1 MTMRVDAAGL
11 IAAAHQLLGTVETLG
26 AGTGVPHPPLAAD
39 PASVGAAERLTA
51 AGATLAADLRA
62 QVTAVVASLE
72 FLTGTAIGFTATDE
86 NNASSLR
93 TLQSGGGAVAPSGT
107 APPPPPATP
116 DMRPPLAPPVS
127 MEPTI
132 LAAAVHATNPGG
144 GEPFIASH
152 TTAASTIRDATGVI
166 RSVVSTLPQVLDTP
180 ATTEAVSQH
189 LMAHA
194 VGLEGTADRS
204 GDLAVQAAGH
214 ATEHAQAMQS
224 IPTPEQLTEATNQVR
239 ELAQANAVSGGRYAA
254 PLAAAIQRKNQLE
267 AQTMAGYGQYHT
279 GTDKTTAGQ
288 QDPKAGADQLAQML
302 PQVLGAL
309 GGAVGGAMGAVTQV
323 PQAMMQ
329 AGMQAMGAATQ
340 GLSGLAQPKTD
351 LPESPSI
358 PSPDLGGA
366 GLDGGGGGA
375 PTSPAGGD
383 GVPTAPSVAPS
394 TGAPP
399 TPAVTPA
406 GATPAA
412 AASQTMGGGMMPMP
426 MGGMGGMGP
435 GGGSGTA
442 ESAGRPRQVVAKTVP
457 HTEDVTGRTDTNR
470 LAAASA
476 THRARNPEPPH
487 DDSPPPSDPD
497 QPVIRRLVTRP
508 PQE

>member
-1 MTMRVDAAGL
+1 MKVDAAGL
-11 IAAAHQLLGTVETLG
+11 IAAARQLIGTVETLG

-51 AGATLAADLRA
+51 AGAALAADLRA

-72 FLTGTAIGFTATDE
+72 FLTGTAISFTATDE
-86 NNASSLR
+86 NNAATLR
-93 TLQSGGGAVAPSGT
+93 TLQSGGGAVAPSGA
-107 APPPPPATP
+107 APPPPAVTP
-116 DMRPPLAPPVS
+116 DVRPPLAPPVA

-132 LAAAVHATNPGG
+132 LSAAVHATNPGG

-152 TTAASTIRDATGVI
+152 TAAASIIRDATGFI

-189 LMAHA
+189 LMAHT
-194 VGLEGTADRS
+194 VGLEDSADRS
-204 GDLAVQAAGH
+204 GALAVQAAGH
-214 ATEHAQAMQS
+214 ATEHDQATQS
-224 IPTPEQLTEATNQVR
+224 IPTPEQLAEASNQVR

-267 AQTMAGYGQYHT
+267 AQTVAGYGQYHA
-279 GTDKTTAGQ
+279 GTDKATAGK
-288 QDPKAGADQLAQML
+288 QDPKGGADQLAQML

-323 PQAMMQ
+323 PQALMQ

-340 GLSGLAQPKTD
+340 GLSSLAQPKTD
-351 LPESPSI
+351 LPETPSI

-366 GLDGGGGGA
+366 GLGGGGGA
-375 PTSPAGGD
+375 PTSPAGGE
-383 GVPTAPSVAPS
+383 GVPTPPSVAPS

-406 GATPAA
+406 GATAPSGAA
-412 AASQTMGGGMMPMP
+412 PRGMGGGMMPMP
-426 MGGMGGMGP
+426 MGGLGGMG
-435 GGGSGTA
+435 GGGGEA
-442 ESAGRPRQVVAKTVP
+442 KDAAGRSRQVVSKAVP

-476 THRARNPEPPH
+476 AHRARNPDPPH
-487 DDSPPPSDPD
+487 DDSPPPDSD

>member
-1 MTMRVDAAGL
+1 MKVDAAGL
-11 IAAAHQLLGTVETLG
+11 IAAAQQLIGTVETLG

-51 AGATLAADLRA
+51 ASAALGADVQA

-72 FLTGTAIGFTATDE
+72 FLTGTAISFTVTDE
-86 NNASSLR
+86 NNAATLR
-93 TLQSGGGAVAPSGT
+93 TLQSGGGAVAPSGS
-107 APPPPPATP
+107 APPPPPVTP
-116 DMRPPLAPPVS
+116 DVRPPLAPPVA
-127 MEPTI
+127 MEPTV
-132 LAAAVHATNPGG
+132 LSAAVHATNPGG
-144 GEPFIASH
+144 GEPFVASH
-152 TTAASTIRDATGVI
+152 ATAASTIRDATGFI

-180 ATTEAVSQH
+180 ATAEAVSQH
-189 LMAHA
+189 LLAHTA
-194 VGLEGTADRS
+194 GLEDSADRS
-204 GDLAVQAAGH
+204 GALAVQAAGH
-214 ATEHAQAMQS
+214 ATEHDQATQS
-224 IPTPEQLTEATNQVR
+224 IPTPEQLAEASNQVR

-279 GTDKTTAGQ
+279 GTDKTTAGK
-288 QDPKAGADQLAQML
+288 QDPKGGADQLAQML

-323 PQAMMQ
+323 PQALMQ

-351 LPESPSI
+351 LPETPAI
-358 PSPDLGGA
+358 PTPDLGGA
-366 GLDGGGGGA
+366 ELGGGGA
-375 PTSPAGGD
+375 STSPAGGD
-383 GVPTAPSVAPS
+383 GVPTPPSVAPS
-394 TGAPP
+394 TGAAP

-406 GATPAA
+406 GATPPSAA
-412 AASQTMGGGMMPMP
+412 APRGMGGGMMPMP
-426 MGGMGGMGP
+426 MGGMGGMG
-435 GGGSGTA
+435 GGGDA
-442 ESAGRPRQVVAKTVP
+442 KDAAGRSRQVVSKAVP

-476 THRARNPEPPH
+476 AHRARNPEPPH
-487 DDSPPPSDPD
+487 DDSPPPDSD
-497 QPVIRRLVTRP
+497 QPVIRRLVSRP

>member
-1 MTMRVDAAGL
+1 MRVDAAGL
-11 IAAAHQLLGTVETLG
+11 IAAAQQLIGTVETLG

-51 AGATLAADLRA
+51 AGATLASDLRA

-72 FLTGTAIGFTATDE
+72 FLTGTAISFTATDE
-86 NNASSLR
+86 NNAANLR
-93 TLQSGGGAVAPSGT
+93 TLQSGGGAVGPSGT
-107 APPPPPATP
+107 APPPPAVTP
-116 DMRPPLAPPVS
+116 DVRPPLAPPVA

-132 LAAAVHATNPGG
+132 LSAAVHATNSGG

-152 TTAASTIRDATGVI
+152 TTAASTIRDATGFI

-194 VGLEGTADRS
+194 VGLEDSADRS
-204 GDLAVQAAGH
+204 GALAVQAAGH
-214 ATEHAQAMQS
+214 ATEHDQATRS
-224 IPTPEQLTEATNQVR
+224 IPTPEQLAEASNQVR

-279 GTDKTTAGQ
+279 GTDKATAGK
-288 QDPKAGADQLAQML
+288 QDPKGGADQLAQML

-309 GGAVGGAMGAVTQV
+309 GGAVGGVMGAVTQV
-323 PQAMMQ
+323 PQALMQ

-340 GLSGLAQPKTD
+340 GLSSLAQQKAE
-351 LPESPSI
+351 LPETPSI

-366 GLDGGGGGA
+366 DLGGGGA

-383 GVPTAPSVAPS
+383 GVPTPPSVAPS

-399 TPAVTPA
+399 TPAVAPA
-406 GATPAA
+406 GATPPAA
-412 AASQTMGGGMMPMP
+412 GPRPMGGGMMPMP
-426 MGGMGGMGP
+426 MGGMGGMG
-435 GGGSGTA
+435 GGGGA
-442 ESAGRPRQVVAKTVP
+442 DAKDAAGRSRQVVSKAVP

-476 THRARNPEPPH
+476 AHRARNPEPPH
-487 DDSPPPSDPD
+487 DDSPPSDSD